1 MVKSRAKFN
10 TRRRMENSLYNLE
23 YEVDPGYTEQDYSE
37 EERELFHLEQEMN
50 DDEFKEYEAEVF
62 GLEEE
67 LDEEVNSIQAKN

>member
-1 MVKSRAKFN
+1 
-10 TRRRMENSLYNLE
+10 MENSLYNLE
-23 YEVDPGYTEQDYSE
+23 YEVDPGYSEQDYTE

-67 LDEEVNSIQAKN
+67 LDEEVNSMQSKN